1 MSTLKGERVLC
12 LKEANAQAAPNTR
25 QTTHLTRYLRH
36 TTLTGT
42 LALHSAVRTLNPPPA
57 RSQHRLNKYVGKTGS
72 SALFQALMPRMSQLS
87 VIKSPPLLAGC
98 TSALSGG
105 MLRLL
110 FQLLLSTPQSPSLGF
125 LRLLAGFNCWGHL
138 LEQSV
143 HGWRRCTKPLIG
155 LIGGLDIDAVGPS
168 SLHRLC

>member
-87 VIKSPPLLAGC
+87 VIKSPPLLAAC

-105 MLRLL
+105 MRG
-110 FQLLLSTPQSPSLGF
+110 LLLQLSIIKPAIPQSEASW
-125 LRLLAGFNCWGHL
+125 RLQLHQKIPQRLASCQL
-138 LEQSV
+138 QEQ
-143 HGWRRCTKPLIG
+143 
-155 LIGGLDIDAVGPS
+155 GPAA
-168 SLHRLC
+168 